1 MEDEAKI
8 SSRTPNPE
16 TKLWDL
22 QQSLSGLVVLY
33 MPHTQEIPSPER
45 LSLVSEKSSFTQHF
59 LHMVCNIATEAIT
72 SLTRYS
78 LLKNRFL
85 KKIYTN
91 LYYLV
96 PDSEG

>member
-1 MEDEAKI
+1 MGDEGKI
-8 SSRTPNPE
+8 SSRTPNPD

-22 QQSLSGLVVLY
+22 QQNLSGLVVPY
-33 MPHTQEIPSPER
+33 MPHTQEIRYPER
-45 LSLVSEKSSFTQHF
+45 LALVGEKSSFTQHF
-59 LHMVCNIATEAIT
+59 LHMVCNIAT

-78 LLKNRFL
+78 LLKYRFL
-85 KKIYTN
+85 KKTYTH